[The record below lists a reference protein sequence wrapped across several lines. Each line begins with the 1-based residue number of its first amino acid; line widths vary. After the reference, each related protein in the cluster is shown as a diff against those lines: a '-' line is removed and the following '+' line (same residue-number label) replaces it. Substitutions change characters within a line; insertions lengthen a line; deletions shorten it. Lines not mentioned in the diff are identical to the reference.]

1 MENNAKRYLIPVN
14 GQLIEVSE
22 EVYKEYYRPIWRTR
36 KRAQLAGSCAC
47 PKSQL
52 WKCDGEC
59 QLCSFSATG
68 DQVSLSTPIGGDHGE
83 ISFSDRLCD
92 DVTPETKLFRKD
104 LIEALYSALTQLDS
118 DSRQL
123 CYFIMQGKTEREIAA
138 ALNLSQSTLHYKKQK
153 TLALLR
159 KVLQDYI

>member
-83 ISFSDRLCD
+83 IPLSDRICD
-92 DVTPETKLFRKD
+92 DVTPESRLFRKD

-123 CYFIMQGKTEREIAA
+123 CFYIMQGKTEREIASTM
-138 ALNLSQSTLHYKKQK
+138 NLSQSTLHYKKQK
-153 TLALLR
+153 TLAILR
-159 KVLQDYI
+159 KVLKDYI